1 MWLNTACHPTTESTL
16 RAMFVLSDT
25 ISAHCQ
31 HFTLRNESND
41 IYSGKLLV
49 SSVGPRSF
57 LLQACTGDGV
67 SPAPSLRPWEVSC
80 WSRRFRLAAW
90 PWAESASCSGPT
102 RRPHA
107 VRFVGSRVVSSSKK
121 GRRHLPRVRAEGEGY
136 RLRLSHGWPVG
147 GEDVTSLCRTVTPRL
162 NPAGRTRAHTEARKQ
177 DRSVGED
184 LEGSRWKSPG

>member
-1 MWLNTACHPTTESTL
+1 MWLTTACHPTTELTP
-16 RAMFVLSDT
+16 RAIFVLSDT

-41 IYSGKLLV
+41 IDSGKLLV
-49 SSVGPRSF
+49 SSAGPRSF

-90 PWAESASCSGPT
+90 PWAESASCFGPT

-107 VRFVGSRVVSSSKK
+107 VRFVGNRLVSSLKK
-121 GRRHLPRVRAEGEGY
+121 FRRHLPRVRAEGEGY

-147 GEDVTSLCRTVTPRL
+147 GEDVTSLCPTVTPRL
-162 NPAGRTRAHTEARKQ
+162 DPAGRTRAHTEARKQ

-184 LEGSRWKSPG
+184 LEGSRWRSPG